1 MFNNNTG
8 LPDTQKMPSYNTLN
22 ASISFDILNTTRS
35 IPYFKD
41 VQLTL
46 TALNITNK
54 KYNEFE
60 YISSGGYY
68 NVNGGY
74 IQAYPGA
81 PFTVYGSI
89 KADF

>member
-1 MFNNNTG
+1 MTS
-8 LPDTQKMPSYNTLN
+8 L
-22 ASISFDILNTTRS
+22 LNTTRS

-41 VQLTL
+41 IQLTL

-68 NVNGGY
+68 NVNESY